1 MATPFEA
8 QILTRRTDADLS
20 AEPWTL
26 VKATGDNDMD
36 QANSG
41 ELCFGALTAD
51 VASGATTA
59 VYLPV
64 QVGGFIRVKCA
75 GAISAGAIAMSDN
88 DGNAVAGTDGN
99 YIFGQAME
107 THASGDIGLFQWAPS
122 YFENT

>member
-1 MATPFEA
+1 MTVPFRSE
-8 QILTRRTDADLS
+8 IMTRRTDIDLS

-41 ELCFGALTAD
+41 ELCIGVLTED
-51 VASGATTA
+51 VADGSTTA

-64 QVGGFIRVKCA
+64 QIGPIVRVKCG
-75 GAISAGAIAMSDN
+75 GAITAGAIAMSDN
-88 DGNAVAGTDGN
+88 EGDAVAGTDGN
-99 YIFGQAME
+99 YIFGIALE
-107 THASGDIGLFQWAPS
+107 THADGDIGSFQWAPS